1 MLAQLSVQNFAVI
14 KNIAIE
20 FDEGLNALTGET
32 GAGKSVLIDA
42 LALALG
48 YKASR
53 EAVRTGC
60 EKTVVQAVFF
70 IDENHPSRM
79 LAQEAGISVEEQLIF
94 TREVTAAGRS
104 ICRINATLVTASLL
118 RQLGAK
124 LVDIHGQHEHQSLL
138 DKSRH
143 IAFFDQYSPETIRQ
157 AKAVKEAY
165 EVYLA
170 EKKKLEALLVDRAEA
185 EQKKAMLSADIA
197 AIESLSPQI
206 GEDAEIERK
215 ISRIKNRAQFAKS
228 LHEAYESLYADERSA
243 LAGLASATEALEAL
257 SGMDESFAE
266 SVHALLRANAEM
278 EEVAHSLKK
287 HLAEDEADEEADIDA
302 LESRAYA
309 LTQLKR
315 KYGVTIEEVLQVK
328 EEKRRRLAEIENLDE
343 GLHRQQEALTIAK
356 EAYFEKAKALTRLRL
371 GQKAK
376 FEKKI
381 TEVLKEL
388 AMPDAR
394 FEAAITAK
402 KGEAAISATGQEELE
417 FLFSANKGIAPK
429 ALTKI
434 ASGGEVSRLM
444 LAMKIAVTDSEIQTL
459 VFDEIDTGI
468 SGITAQKMAEKLKE
482 LSASYQ
488 VLLVTHLPQIAAMA
502 QAHYSAVKSSDD
514 MVTSTQILQ
523 LNREGKEKE
532 IAKMIGGERLSASAL
547 AHARQMLDAAKNSDT
562 GQGT

>member
-70 IDENHPSRM
+70 IDENHPSRT

-165 EVYLA
+165 EACCV
-170 EKKKLEALLVDRAEA
+170 EKKKLEVLLVDRAEA

-215 ISRIKNRAQFAKS
+215 ISRIKNRAQFANS

-328 EEKRRRLAEIENLDE
+328 EEKQRRLAEIENLDE

-502 QAHYSAVKSSDD
+502 HAHYSAVKSSDD
-514 MVTSTQILQ
+514 MTASTQILQ
-523 LNREGKEKE
+523 LNREGREKE